1 MCLLVSQPAN
11 SKFDDDFIKGVYNL
25 NSDGIGVM
33 YAENGTINILKF
45 VPKTEKDFVNFFR
58 TNIEGRDCAWHAR
71 MRTHGDIDLE
81 NCHPYQVLSQE
92 DGYPL
97 YLAHNG
103 VLSTGNAKD
112 TTKSDTW
119 HYIRDYLRPMLLKN
133 PEFFMT
139 EAFKSIVGSHIGSG
153 NKFILMDAY
162 GNQVTINRHV
172 GVFHEGA
179 WLSNTYAWDTTG
191 TKHETRRY
199 SSYSNYS
206 KSTALSS
213 YGGYSGVYGNYDAYE
228 DEDFDALNEPKGQK
242 AWPKESPLDRLAEAQ
257 ADEEYNDAVDFAC
270 ELFEVA
276 HVAGF
281 NLDTVS
287 WDFAEDYFFY
297 AGSQLAWGLVEAV
310 QLGGYTEAE
319 LLAELLLPQTDTDDA
334 EEVLDNLM
342 SSLDAQQQ
350 EQHAA

>member
-1 MCLLVSQPAN
+1 MCLLVSQPAD
-11 SKFDDDFIKGVYNL
+11 SKFDDNFIKGVYNL

-45 VPKTEKDFVNFFR
+45 VPKTEKDFVEFFK
-58 TNIEGRDCAWHAR
+58 TNIEGRNCAWHAR

-119 HYIRDYLRPMLLKN
+119 HYIRDFLRPMLLKN

-139 EAFKSIVGSHIGSG
+139 KAFKKIIGAHIGGG
-153 NKFILMDAY
+153 NKFIMMDAY
-162 GNQVTINRHV
+162 GNSVTINEQA
-172 GVFHEGA
+172 GVEHNGA

-191 TKHETRRY
+191 TKHETR
-199 SSYSNYS
+199 SYQ
-206 KSTALSS
+206 S
-213 YGGYSGVYGNYDAYE
+213 YGGYSKSRSLTPYSSYGFPFDPYE
-228 DEDFDALNEPKGQK
+228 DEDYEGLAQK
-242 AWPKESPLDRLAEAQ
+242 EWPEDSPLSLAANQVEE
-257 ADEEYNDAVDFAC
+257 DEYEEAVDFAC
-270 ELFEVA
+270 ELFDA
-276 HVAGF
+276 ADTIGI

-287 WDFAEDYFFY
+287 WDIAEDYFVY
-297 AGSQLAWGLVEAV
+297 AGAQLAWSLVEAV
-310 QLGGYTEAE
+310 KLGGYDQEE
-319 LLAELLLPQTDTDDA
+319 LLKELLFPQ
-334 EEVLDNLM
+334 
-342 SSLDAQQQ
+342 SLDDDEEESALGSMYERLDDQIK
-350 EQHAA
+350 EQLAA